1 MKAII
6 LAAGKGS
13 RLLPMTLLKPK
24 PLLKINGKTIL
35 ENIIKRL
42 KNAGVKDITVVTGY
56 KNEMFNPY
64 KKKLGFKKVISKDFA
79 NTNSA
84 NSLKLVIDNLDTN
97 TLIMNGDLYIK
108 NDFVRYIRKN
118 VSQFIAQHLE
128 KTNHPTWK
136 YEIDEDSKLI
146 GINENSMGGL
156 CETGI
161 AYIAQKD
168 LKIIKQE
175 LKKLSDKVYWE
186 YIIQKSLK
194 KMDFYI
200 TEVKDLI
207 YEIDSFSDA
216 ITHNLLTSDDIA
228 KQCSDNNKAKRLA
241 GLTNYN
247 YRIKFMGKDK
257 VIRIPGMGTEAFVD
271 RPAERKI
278 TSVVPSIICP
288 KTDFFDWDVKIT
300 DYLKGYHSITD
311 EDLNTKF
318 FNSFIKTLRILHS
331 VKLKNN
337 KGFKPMSMH
346 SEIDKY
352 EKLANR
358 KITTET
364 QRKYILYI
372 ADRIEKDEQVLC
384 HRDLLYGNIMYNG
397 KDVKL
402 IDFEYSGFS
411 SKYWDLANF
420 ICESNI
426 NEEQRSEIIN
436 LYKDVEDKKVR
447 ETELLV
453 NYIWYYWA
461 VVNNSKNMEK
471 HYKNGLIKN
480 FSILKV
486 K

>member
-6 LAAGKGS
+6 LAAGMGT
-13 RLLPMTLLKPK
+13 RLSPMTLLKPK
-24 PLLKINGKTIL
+24 PLLEIKGKTIL
-35 ENIIKRL
+35 ENMIKFLNRGGI
-42 KNAGVKDITVVTGY
+42 NDITVVTGY
-56 KNEMFNPY
+56 KHELFDEY
-64 KKKLGFKKVISKDFA
+64 KEKLGFKKVVYKDYK
-79 NTNSA
+79 NKNSSS
-84 NSLKLVIDNLDTN
+84 SLKFVIDEIEKGTIIL
-97 TLIMNGDLYIK
+97 NGDLFINKSFIEYIK
-108 NDFVRYIRKN
+108 PNISQLLSQQITEGVISWGYI
-118 VSQFIAQHLE
+118 
-128 KTNHPTWK
+128 
-136 YEIDEDSKLI
+136 IDSNFKLI
-146 GINENSMGGL
+146 DIDTNAINGYGD
-156 CETGI
+156 GI
-161 AYIAQKD
+161 AIFDNEED
-168 LKIIKQE
+168 LKI
-175 LKKLSDKVYWE
+175 LKKELINCSDEEYWE
-186 YIIQKSLK
+186 YAIQKSFK

-200 TEVKDLI
+200 TEIKDLI
-207 YEIDSFSDA
+207 YEIDSFDDA
-216 ITHNLLTSDDIA
+216 MTHNLLTSDDIA
-228 KQCSDNNKAKRLA
+228 KQCSDNNKAIRLA

-247 YRIKFMGKDK
+247 YRIKFMGHDK
-257 VIRIPGMGTEAFVD
+257 VIRIPGFGTEAFVD

-278 TSVVPSIICP
+278 TSVVPLSISP

-318 FNSFIKTLRILHS
+318 FNSFIKTLTILHS

-364 QRKYILYI
+364 QRKYILSI

-461 VVNNSKNMEK
+461 IVNNSKNMEE

-480 FSILKV
+480 LSILKV
-486 K
+486 N